1 MLGSPLDGRGDF
13 AAAPGDAHKARMHPD
28 YPNTLDLRLQ

>member
-1 MLGSPLDGRGDF
+1 MLGSPLGWRDGF
-13 AAAPGDAHKARMHPD
+13 AAAPGDAHKAGMHPD